1 MVKMLYEDKIL
12 VTGGSGYIG
21 QATMSLIPKAL
32 NADLRDNG
40 YPINLLNYN
49 DLHIYMMSKEIK
61 AVLHLA
67 AFKSINDSLIN
78 PINYYYNNMISS
90 LNILKVCKE
99 LNIPIVFASSAAIY
113 NNGNPYSKTKIFFEE
128 IIKDSFVDYIVLRY
142 FNVGGLIKK
151 PNEYQNG
158 NIFDIIRNCL
168 NLDKDFTLN
177 KYTSPR
183 DYSHVMDIAEINVEA
198 LKMVMGGIKNK
209 TYDVYSG
216 SSTSLDTIINMYKE
230 KGFNIKTVENSNVVE
245 KEVQI
250 NKNRFPHIN
259 KFNIEDIIN
268 SEIKY
273 GFDKK

>member
-49 DLHIYMMSKEIK
+49 NLHVYMMSKEIK

-78 PINYYYNNMISS
+78 PLDYYYNNMVSS

-113 NNGNPYSKTKIFFEE
+113 NNVNPYSKTKIFFEE
-128 IIKDSFVDYIVLRY
+128 IIKDSFVDYIILRY

-158 NIFDIIRNCL
+158 NVFDIIRNCL

-177 KYTSPR
+177 KYTFPR

-216 SSTSLDTIINMYKE
+216 SNTSLDTIINMYKE

-259 KFNIEDIIN
+259 KFNIEDIID

-273 GFDKK
+273 GVDKK